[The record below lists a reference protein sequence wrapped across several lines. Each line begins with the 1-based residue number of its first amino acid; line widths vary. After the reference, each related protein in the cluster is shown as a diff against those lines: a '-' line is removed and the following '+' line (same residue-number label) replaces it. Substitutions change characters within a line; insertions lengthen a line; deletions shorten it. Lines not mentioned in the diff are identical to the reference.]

1 MTVQIFYYTSKAEEG
16 NKIVILV
23 SYGRNTR
30 YSYMT
35 NMLLQGWLQMRNFEV

>member
-1 MTVQIFYYTSKAEEG
+1 MTVQILYCTSKGGEG
-16 NKIVILV
+16 SKIVILV

-35 NMLLQGWLQMRNFEV
+35 NMLLQGWLPMRNFEV